1 MEKSHKVVA
10 QIYGYTVC
18 LVAVITLLVT
28 ITTFVNALF
37 DLQDP
42 LHSDSKFQGLQG
54 SPRLASFEN
63 YKMDVLK
70 SPQRPFQRNE
80 EAAEVSYVPDEKA
93 LNTMYEDSQ
102 DQ

>member
-28 ITTFVNALF
+28 ITTLVNAVF

-42 LHSDSKFQGLQG
+42 LHADSKFQGLQG
-54 SPRLASFEN
+54 SPSLASFEN

-70 SPQRPFQRNE
+70 SPKDHFKEMKRPLKSPMFLT
-80 EAAEVSYVPDEKA
+80 KKH
-93 LNTMYEDSQ
+93 
-102 DQ
+102 